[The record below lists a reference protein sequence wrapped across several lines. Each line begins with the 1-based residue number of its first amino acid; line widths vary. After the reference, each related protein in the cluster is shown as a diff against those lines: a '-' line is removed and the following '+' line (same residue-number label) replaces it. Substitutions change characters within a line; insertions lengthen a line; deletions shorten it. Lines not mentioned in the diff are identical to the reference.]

1 MAGQLS
7 ELDRLQL
14 QARVWEPA
22 GERLLQQFG
31 DGTGLRVV
39 DVGCGCFGWLR
50 LLSRWVGPTGEVV
63 GTDIDD
69 TMLKAAEELAA
80 SEGLTNVRV
89 IRDDLFESQL
99 PRSAFDLVHSRFQ
112 IAPLGRA
119 AEQLACYRDLAT
131 RDGHIVIE
139 DPDSASWR
147 FNPTAQRLKA
157 SLRSSAPLSVRRGG
171 TSMRAGTNPSNCN
184 SRVLIPACERR
195 YLPSHLVTRTCRYPS
210 SSPPRLN
217 LDSSN
222 RSRPKT

>member
-1 MAGQLS
+1 
-7 ELDRLQL
+7 
-14 QARVWEPA
+14 
-22 GERLLQQFG
+22 
-31 DGTGLRVV
+31 
-39 DVGCGCFGWLR
+39 
-50 LLSRWVGPTGEVV
+50 
-63 GTDIDD
+63 
-69 TMLKAAEELAA
+69 MLKAAEELVV

-89 IRDDLFESQL
+89 IRDDLFDSQL

-119 AEQLACYRDLAT
+119 AEQLACYRDLAA
-131 RDGHIVIE
+131 RDGRIVVE

-147 FNPTAQRLKA
+147 FNPTAPALEGLIALIRA
-157 SLRSSAPLSVRRGG
+157 AFSSAGG

-184 SRVLIPACERR
+184 SWVLSPACEQR
-195 YLPSHLVTRTCRYPS
+195 YLPSHLVTRTCGYPS